1 MMESKNPSVLSP
13 SGNNRDKIGTVLP
26 TDQSENVR
34 MDTEVY
40 ELTPYRWILLTS
52 FSCAVTA
59 SSFVMM
65 TFVPGAGITAVVYDV
80 PPIYV
85 NSCVVLFLVSFIV
98 FNFASISALENLGL
112 AKTVSTSYPLI
123 FDNSFHLVPNMCNRS
138 NSWSMASM
146 GDTSFLR

>member
-1 MMESKNPSVLSP
+1 MMESKNPSLLSP
-13 SGNNRDKIGTVLP
+13 SGNNRDKLGTVLP

-34 MDTEVY
+34 IDTEVY

-112 AKTVSTSYPLI
+112 AKTFQICAIGQILGVWLRWVTLA
-123 FDNSFHLVPNMCNRS
+123 SFGNFYLLLVP
-138 NSWSMASM
+138 
-146 GDTSFLR
+146 

>member
-1 MMESKNPSVLSP
+1 MMESKNPSLLSP

-26 TDQSENVR
+26 TDHSENVR
-34 MDTEVY
+34 IDTEVY

-59 SSFVMM
+59 SSFIMM

-112 AKTVSTSYPLI
+112 AKTFQICAIGQILGVWLRWVTLA
-123 FDNSFHLVPNMCNRS
+123 SFGNFYLLLVP
-138 NSWSMASM
+138 
-146 GDTSFLR
+146 